1 MRAKKTTVALL
12 AILVLAASYVLAQQA
27 TAVRV
32 KILVIGVNG
41 IPIAH
46 ARVRLLPG
54 PDTAFSMETDDK
66 GWASLDLRPRK
77 YAVFVN
83 YQGFKPVA
91 IGYEVQAKKDPQSF
105 AVELTP
111 LPQFEKDTLLLLAPF
126 YDDPW
131 KLRTEELRALPRTTI
146 KVHDAHTNADE
157 TYSGVRLADLLAKMG
172 VPLGSELRGQ
182 ALADYIV
189 ATGSDGY
196 LIVLALAEI
205 DPSFHPGEV
214 LVADMMDG
222 KPLDQHSGP
231 FKLVVTEDMR
241 PARSVRNLV
250 SIELKEAN

>member
-1 MRAKKTTVALL
+1 MRAKKITVTLL
-12 AILVLAASYVLAQQA
+12 AILVLAASDLLSQQA
-27 TAVRV
+27 TEVRV
-32 KILVIGVNG
+32 RILVIGIDG
-41 IPIAH
+41 IPVAH
-46 ARVRLLPG
+46 ARIRVVPA
-54 PDTAFSMETDDK
+54 PDDALSIETDDK
-66 GWASLDLRPRK
+66 GWASLDLRPRR

-83 YQGFKPVA
+83 YEGFKPVA
-91 IGYEVQAKKDPQSF
+91 ISDEVRAEKNPQSF
-105 AVELTP
+105 AVQLTP
-111 LPQFEKDTLLLLAPF
+111 LPQFEKDTLLLLV

-131 KLRTEELRALPRTTI
+131 KLRTEELRALPHTAI

-172 VPLGSELRGQ
+172 VQLGSELRGQ

-196 LIVLALAEI
+196 KAVLALGEV

-214 LVADMMDG
+214 LVADMMNG
-222 KPLDQHSGP
+222 KPLDSHSGP
-231 FKLVVTEDMR
+231 FKLVVTEDKR